1 MLAPMSETNK
11 LLAKQWFEQVWNQ
24 KSETAIDRM
33 FYPHG
38 KAYGFVGPDG
48 VLEGPEAFKEAHRV
62 FCAAFPDIHVEV
74 EDVIAEGNRVA
85 IRWTATMTH
94 LGGQLGFPASGKKGT
109 LTGSSFIIVKGEQ
122 IMEGWN
128 QMDLQ
133 ALFQK
138 LQAP

>member
-1 MLAPMSETNK
+1 MLAAMSEANK
-11 LLAKQWFEQVWNQ
+11 LVAKQWFEQVWNQ
-24 KSETAIDRM
+24 KSEAAIDRM
-33 FYPHG
+33 FRPEG

-48 VLEGPEAFKEAHRV
+48 VLEGPEAFKEAHRA
-62 FCAAFPDIHVEV
+62 FCSAFPDIHVEV

-85 IRWTATMTH
+85 VRWTATMTH
-94 LGGQLGFPASGKKGT
+94 LGDQLGFPASGTKGT
-109 LTGSSFIIVKGEQ
+109 LNGSSFIIVKGEQ

-133 ALFQK
+133 ALFQR